1 MLERASAV
9 MKSHYEGGRRG
20 LILLNTYYV
29 GTMWE
34 YRVYASLC
42 QFSQKLYRRSMLCIK
57 IIIIFCLPTRKLR
70 QMGLKLI
77 GITQPD
83 RTIKIKLSRKT
94 INISEFSSND
104 SDTKLLGSD
113 WRKFL

>member
-1 MLERASAV
+1 MS
-9 MKSHYEGGRRG
+9 
-20 LILLNTYYV
+20 ILSIFTKTLTQK
-29 GTMWE
+29 
-34 YRVYASLC
+34 YASF
-42 QFSQKLYRRSMLCIK
+42 Q

-83 RTIKIKLSRKT
+83 RIKIKLNSKT
-94 INISEFSSND
+94 INISAFSISND
-104 SDTKLLGSD
+104 SDTKLLSSD

>member
-42 QFSQKLYRRSMLCIK
+42 QFSQKLYRRSMLFKNYHNLLFTNQKAEADGLEIDWDYT
-57 IIIIFCLPTRKLR
+57 TRQNNKN
-70 QMGLKLI
+70 KA
-77 GITQPD
+77 
-83 RTIKIKLSRKT
+83 
-94 INISEFSSND
+94 
-104 SDTKLLGSD
+104 
-113 WRKFL
+113 